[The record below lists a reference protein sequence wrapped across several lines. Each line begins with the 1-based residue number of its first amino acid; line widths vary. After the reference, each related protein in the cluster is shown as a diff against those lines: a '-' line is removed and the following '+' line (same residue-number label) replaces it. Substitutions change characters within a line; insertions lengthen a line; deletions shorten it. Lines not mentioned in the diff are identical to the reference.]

1 METSIFTLLLI
12 QVFLIA
18 LNAIFAAAEI
28 AVISLNDAKLA
39 SLAAKGNRKA
49 ARLARLTSQPARF
62 LATIQVAI
70 TLSGFLGSAFAADNF
85 SDILVD
91 WVLGFGV
98 HIPRE
103 SLNALAV
110 ILITL
115 ILSYFTLIFGELVPK
130 RVAMRKSESL
140 ALGISGLISIISK
153 LFAPIVWLLT
163 ISTNAVLRL
172 LGIDPNAEDE
182 EIGEEEI
189 RMMVDTSSEKGRIA
203 PEEQQLIQNIF
214 EFDDTTASEIA
225 VHRTDVSILWMDDSM
240 DVWDEEIRRGNRTRY
255 PICEDSIDNIIG
267 VLNTKRYFR
276 LEQHDRDTIMREAV
290 LAPYFVPENIKAD
303 VLFKNMKEEH
313 HPLAVLL
320 NEYGGVTGIVTMND
334 LLQAL
339 VGDFEP
345 YMQSQETTPS
355 IIPLNDDHYER
366 WSINGSAPIK
376 DVNKILNIQL
386 DAQGCETFGGYVFT
400 LIGIVPESTDTPI
413 HLSTDLLDIEV
424 KQIKSRQIQQ
434 TIVTKRHPQNED
446 TNENND

>member
-1 METSIFTLLLI
+1 METSIITLLLI
-12 QVFLIA
+12 QVFLIG

-28 AVISLNDAKLA
+28 AVISLNDAKLDA
-39 SLAAKGNRKA
+39 LAAKGNRKA
-49 ARLARLTSQPARF
+49 ARLARLTSQPAKF

-85 SDILVD
+85 SDRLVN
-91 WVLGFGV
+91 WILGFGINV
-98 HIPRE
+98 PRE
-103 SLNALAV
+103 SLHALSV
-110 ILITL
+110 IVITL

-140 ALGISGLISIISK
+140 ALGISGLITVIAK

-163 ISTNAVLRL
+163 ISTNAMLRL
-172 LGIDPNAEDE
+172 LGIDPNADDE

-189 RMMVDTSSEKGRIA
+189 RMMVNSSSEKGRIA

-214 EFDDTTASEIA
+214 EFDDITASEIS
-225 VHRTDVSILWMDDSM
+225 VHRTDVNILWMDDPM
-240 DVWDEEIRRGNRTRY
+240 HVWDEEIHRGNRTRY
-255 PICEDSIDNIIG
+255 PICEDTNDNIIG

-276 LEQHDRDTIMREAV
+276 LENRDRDTVMREAV

-313 HPLAVLL
+313 HPLAILL

-355 IIPLNDDHYER
+355 IIPLNDDHCER

-376 DVNKILNIQL
+376 DVNSILDIQL
-386 DAQGCETFGGYVFT
+386 NAQGCETFGGYVFT
-400 LIGIVPESTDTPI
+400 LIGIVPENTDTPI
-413 HLSTDLLDIEV
+413 HLTTDTLDIEV
-424 KQIKSRQIQQ
+424 KQIKKRQIQQ
-434 TIVTKRHPQNED
+434 TIVTKRHP
-446 TNENND
+446 ENNTPNESND

>member
-1 METSIFTLLLI
+1 METSITTLLLI

-18 LNAIFAAAEI
+18 LNAVFAAAEI

-98 HIPRE
+98 NVPRE

-110 ILITL
+110 IVITL

-172 LGIDPNAEDE
+172 LGIDPNADDE

-203 PEEQQLIQNIF
+203 PEEQQMIQKIF
-214 EFDDTTASEIA
+214 EFDDITASEIA
-225 VHRTDVSILWMDDSM
+225 VHRTDVNILWMDDSM
-240 DVWDEEIRRGNRTRY
+240 EVWDEEIRRGNRTRY

-276 LEQHDRDTIMREAV
+276 LEKHDRDTVMREAV

-303 VLFKNMKEEH
+303 VLFKQMKENH
-313 HPLAVLL
+313 HALAIVL
-320 NEYGGVTGIVTMND
+320 NEYGGVVGIVTMNN

-345 YMQSQETTPS
+345 YLQTADTTPN
-355 IIPLNDDHYER
+355 IIPLDEEPHER
-366 WSINGSAPIK
+366 WSIKGTALIR
-376 DVNKILNIQL
+376 DVEKALGCHLPN
-386 DAQGCETFGGYVFT
+386 QGCETFGGYIFT
-400 LIGIVPESTDTPI
+400 LMGIIPKDGTQTELHTP
-413 HLSTDLLDIEV
+413 LLTIDIRH
-424 KQIKSRQIQQ
+424 IKNRQVQQ
-434 TIVTKRHPQNED
+434 AIVTKHPQKKAVE
-446 TNENND
+446 